1 MVNSKSLTL
10 LVTVILVTA
19 STVIEP
25 ALSADISECNM
36 KKTEDDR
43 LECMASYSGSAAFCD
58 KIRNWERRQHCVRGV
73 IRKQRQHR

>member
-1 MVNSKSLTL
+1 MVNSLLLAFALTAL
-10 LVTVILVTA
+10 TA
-19 STVIEP
+19 E
-25 ALSADISECNM
+25 AADISECNM

-58 KIRNWERRQHCVRGV
+58 KIKNWERRQHCVRGV

>member
-1 MVNSKSLTL
+1 MVNSKSLAL
-10 LVTVILVTA
+10 LLTVILLTA

-43 LECMASYSGSAAFCD
+43 AECMAGYSGSALFCD
-58 KIRNWERRQHCVRGV
+58 KIKNWERRSHCVRLV